1 MKTTN
6 LTKPATMTAVEPR
19 IVASRIQADQWSEIA
34 ARLGELAGLITAARP
49 VAGSYRDAAAWEK
62 DRAAMD
68 RRLDII
74 NQLERRFA
82 SEAARIAEV
91 C

>member
-19 IVASRIQADQWSEIA
+19 IVASRRMADQWTEIA
-34 ARLGELAGLITAARP
+34 GRLGELASLITAARP
-49 VAGSYRDAAAWEK
+49 AAGSYRDAATWEK

-68 RRLDII
+68 RRLDIV

-82 SEAARIAEV
+82 SEAARIAEA